1 MPLVLA
7 STSPHRKTLMERL
20 GVPFSTAAPRV
31 DEELVAGENPWDRA
45 LRLARAK
52 AMAVAR
58 LHPGAIVIGSDQVA
72 SLGKGRDLQILRK
85 PGNRETCRTQL
96 RALSGNTARFD
107 TAAAIVR
114 DTALIDHVDLT
125 RVRFRALEAREIED
139 YMDREP
145 AFDCAGGF
153 KSEGLGATLFEA
165 VETSEPTALIGLP
178 LIWLSAASR
187 DIGVT
192 A

>member
-20 GVPFSTAAPRV
+20 GVPFTTAAPRV

-72 SLGKGRDLQILRK
+72 SLGKGRELQILRK

-96 RALSGNTARFD
+96 LALSGNTARFD
-107 TAAAIVR
+107 TAAAIVS

-125 RVRFRALEAREIED
+125 RVRFRALEAREVED

-165 VETSEPTALIGLP
+165 IETSDPTALIGLP
-178 LIWLSAASR
+178 LIWLSAALR